1 MLFHSVCLSVMTL
14 ILFVLM
20 IVQTARVA
28 CLEKRIRQLEED
40 KLKEENKDGQT
51 SSRYGR
57 RDSWS
62 FIRIE

>member
-40 KLKEENKDGQT
+40 KLKEENKDG
-51 SSRYGR
+51 
-57 RDSWS
+57 
-62 FIRIE
+62 